1 MTFLANKQKGRP
13 KRPPFLFALLLSL
26 FLIQPASNHTADDT
40 TEDGHQ
46 ASQSEASASG
56 PPKIAVAV
64 ERGVLSGGIK
74 PPKTLVTM

>member
-40 TEDGHQ
+40 TEDGRQ
-46 ASQSEASASG
+46 VSQSEASASG
-56 PPKIAVAV
+56 RKH
-64 ERGVLSGGIK
+64 SFD
-74 PPKTLVTM
+74 VTQVITSRN